1 MKKIIILSTYC
12 FEKAST
18 NGLCAKALAKAL
30 RKQGHQVALVGYGDK
45 TSVVEKSN
53 PDGDFMITNSPENSL
68 QKTTKYEAVKNL
80 VKSFFGPVY
89 DKQLA
94 DRYFDFVCQLMKV
107 HNYDAIV
114 SCYYPAVCMV
124 TATRVKKEFENVKIF
139 NYELDSV
146 TDGIVYD
153 SAFTALQNK
162 ANVKWIKKKYSS
174 YDGVFIMK
182 SHKEHVQKIYGEVL
196 KDKLSIVDLPLLE
209 NKLQSREK
217 ISEKTVFLYA
227 GLLDNRYRSPDILL
241 NLFSE
246 NSEKENWQLHFY
258 TKGNCENTISKFA
271 AVDKRVF
278 QYGYVSAEEL
288 DRRIENADVLISIG
302 NMQSNS
308 VPSKIITYMSY
319 GKPIIH
325 FSLQENDVCKE
336 YLEKYPLALII
347 DAGTQA
353 KEFTE
358 KITEFVDKA
367 AHKKLSFSILEEK
380 LPMNLAEFSAN
391 AIIKN
396 I

>member
-12 FEKAST
+12 FGKAST

-30 RKQGHQVALVGYGDK
+30 RKQGNQVALVGYGDK
-45 TSVVEKSN
+45 TSIVEKSN

-68 QKTTKYEAVKNL
+68 QNTTKYEAVKNL

-89 DKQLA
+89 DKKLA
-94 DRYFDFVCQLMKV
+94 NRYFDFVCQLVKE

-124 TATRVKKEFENVKIF
+124 TATRVKKKLQNIKIF

-153 SAFTALQNK
+153 CAFTELQNK
-162 ANVKWIKKKYSS
+162 ANVNWIKRKYRT
-174 YDGVFIMK
+174 YDGVLVMK
-182 SHKEHVQKIYGEVL
+182 SHEEHVQKLYGDVL
-196 KDKLSIVDLPLLE
+196 NDKLSIVDLPLLE
-209 NKLQSREK
+209 NKFQSCEK
-217 ISEKTVFLYA
+217 FSDKIVFLYA
-227 GLLDNRYRSPDILL
+227 GLLDSRYRSPDVLL
-241 NLFSE
+241 NLFKV
-246 NSEKENWQLHFY
+246 NAEKENWQLHFY
-258 TKGNCENTISKFA
+258 TKGNCENTIKKFA
-271 AVDKRVF
+271 TADKRVL
-278 QYGYVSAEEL
+278 QHGYVSAEEL
-288 DRRIENADVLISIG
+288 DRRIENADILISIG

-325 FSLQENDVCKE
+325 FSLQKNDVCKE

-347 DAGTQA
+347 DAV
-353 KEFTE
+353 TE
-358 KITEFVDKA
+358 PKAVTKKITEFVDEI
-367 AHKKLSFSILEEK
+367 AHTELTFSVLEEN
-380 LPMNLAEFSAN
+380 LPMNLAEYSAN